1 MDWMYFMILVI
12 THSLAYWAG
21 TQTQTDNRAEMYD
34 VYMKWQHEKWLEER
48 RDQRGRTNED
58 T

>member
-21 TQTQTDNRAEMYD
+21 TQAQTDKAQMYD
-34 VYMKWQHEKWLEER
+34 IYMKWQHEKWLEER
-48 RDQRGRTNED
+48 RGHHDNG
-58 T
+58 

>member
-1 MDWMYFMILVI
+1 MYFMVLVI

-34 VYMKWQHEKWLEER
+34 IYLKWQHEKWLEER
-48 RDQRGRTNED
+48 RERRGRTNED